1 VVAYAGQAILHAT
14 IAALVIEALLR
25 LWRVQDPG
33 ERLGLRWVALLSPLV
48 LTATYTVLA
57 PGRSSEWFAQRWAIF
72 AGMHWDEVR
81 VAGLGSAFAATVAL
95 SMLGIA
101 LYVRDAVPFLA
112 DRVNRQARDTALPTT
127 HPAVIRARTS
137 LGALPPAGFSRR
149 PALSVIDVAS
159 PVLLCSG
166 IDRTA
171 VVISTGTLDCLDD
184 DELAAALAHELA
196 HLDVR
201 DPLTGWWLMTVRTL
215 QFFNPVVQIVAR
227 QAVQDLER
235 RADLAVV
242 RQGRARPL
250 AGAILRLSRVPD
262 TQSDLA
268 PAPDRGSLL
277 ARVTSSAHRHAV
289 DDRCQL
295 LLEAAMPVPSPL
307 NICRVALAGA
317 ALTLLLYLVV

>member
-1 VVAYAGQAILHAT
+1 MVSYAGQAILHAA
-14 IAALVIEALLR
+14 IASLVIEVLLR
-25 LWRVQDPG
+25 LWRVQDPA
-33 ERLGLRWVALLSPLV
+33 ERLGLRWVALLSPVV

-57 PGRSSEWFAQRWAIF
+57 PGRSTEWFAQRWAIF

-81 VAGLGSAFAATVAL
+81 IGGLGLAFAATVAL
-95 SMLGIA
+95 SMLGIV
-101 LYVRDAVPFLA
+101 LYVRDAIPFLA
-112 DRVNRQARDTALPTT
+112 DRVTRQARDTALPMT
-127 HPAVIRARTS
+127 HPAVIRTRTS
-137 LGALPPAGFSRR
+137 LEALPPAGFSRR
-149 PALSVIDVAS
+149 PAISVIDVAS

-166 IDRTA
+166 IDRTTIL
-171 VVISTGTLDCLDD
+171 ISTGTLDCLDD
-184 DELAAALAHELA
+184 DELAAALAHELS

-201 DPLTGWWLMTVRTL
+201 DPLTGWWLMAVRTL

-242 RQGRARPL
+242 RQGLARPL
-250 AGAILRLSRVPD
+250 AGAILRLSRLPE

-268 PAPDRGSLL
+268 PAPNRGSLQ
-277 ARVTSSAHRHAV
+277 ARVMSSAHRHAI

-295 LLEAAMPVPSPL
+295 LLEETMPVPSPL
-307 NICRVALAGA
+307 NTCRVALAVV

>member
-1 VVAYAGQAILHAT
+1 LVSYAGQAILHAT
-14 IAALVIEALLR
+14 IAALVIEVLLR

-48 LTATYTVLA
+48 LTATYTVFA
-57 PGRSSEWFAQRWAIF
+57 PGRSTEWFAQRWAIF

-81 VAGLGSAFAATVAL
+81 VGGWGFAFAATVAL

-127 HPAVIRARTS
+127 HPAVIRVRTS
-137 LGALPPAGFSRR
+137 LGALLPAGSSRR

-166 IDRTA
+166 IDRTTIL
-171 VVISTGTLDCLDD
+171 ISTGTLDCLDD

-196 HLDVR
+196 HLDVQ

-215 QFFNPVVQIVAR
+215 QFFNPMVQIVAR

-235 RADLAVV
+235 RADLAVA
-242 RQGRARPL
+242 RQDRGRPL
-250 AGAILRLSRVPD
+250 AGAILQLSRVPE

-277 ARVTSSAHRHAV
+277 ARVTSSAHRRAT

-295 LLEAAMPVPSPL
+295 LLEETMPVPSPL
-307 NICRVALAGA
+307 NTCRVTLAVA

>member
-1 VVAYAGQAILHAT
+1 MVSYAGQAILHAT
-14 IAALVIEALLR
+14 IAALVIEVLLR

-57 PGRSSEWFAQRWAIF
+57 PGRSTEWFAQRWAIF
-72 AGMHWDEVR
+72 AGMHWDELR
-81 VAGLGSAFAATVAL
+81 IGGLGFAFAATVAL

-112 DRVNRQARDTALPTT
+112 DTVNRQARDTALPIT
-127 HPAVIRARTS
+127 HPAVIRARAS
-137 LGALPPAGFSRR
+137 LEALPPAGSSRR
-149 PALSVIDVAS
+149 PAISVIDVAS

-166 IDRTA
+166 IDRTTIL
-171 VVISTGTLDCLDD
+171 ISTGTLDCLDD
-184 DELAAALAHELA
+184 DELAAALAHELS

-201 DPLTGWWLMTVRTL
+201 DPLTGWWLMAVRTL

-235 RADLAVV
+235 RADVGVV

-268 PAPDRGSLL
+268 PAPDRGGLL
-277 ARVTSSAHRHAV
+277 SRVTSSAHRHAV

-295 LLEAAMPVPSPL
+295 LLEAAMPVPSPQH
-307 NICRVALAGA
+307 ICRVALAGA